1 LKDIAIIGAGG
12 FGRETAWLIQQLGG
26 WNLIGFFDDNTNA
39 NTGFADL
46 KILGDID
53 ALKNLATTTALV
65 IAISN
70 PVIRQQIAEKIGD
83 EFDFPSLIHPS
94 SSVGHP
100 SNQIGKGVIVTDGV
114 ILTTHIYLGDFTI
127 VNLATTI
134 GHDCR
139 LSKFTSIMPQCS
151 ISGNVTL
158 GERCF
163 VGAGARVLQSIS
175 LGNDCVVGAGAVVTK
190 SFGTGAKLVG
200 VPAKE
205 VS

>member
-1 LKDIAIIGAGG
+1 MKDIAIIGAGG

-26 WNLIGFFDDNTNA
+26 WNLIGFFDDNAKA

-46 KILGDID
+46 TILGDINSVKK
-53 ALKNLATTTALV
+53 LPTSTSLV

-70 PVIRQQIAEKIGD
+70 PGIRQQIAEKIG
-83 EFDFPSLIHPS
+83 EGFDFPTLIHPS
-94 SSVGHP
+94 ASFGHSSNHM
-100 SNQIGKGVIVTDGV
+100 GKGVIITAGV
-114 ILTTHIYLGDFTI
+114 ILTIQIYLGDFTI
-127 VNLATTI
+127 LNLATTI
-134 GHDCR
+134 GHDCH

-163 VGAGARVLQSIS
+163 VGAGARILQNIS

-190 SFGTGAKLVG
+190 SFGNAAKLVG

-205 VS
+205 MN

>member
-1 LKDIAIIGAGG
+1 MKDIAIIGAGG

-39 NTGFADL
+39 NTGFADI

-53 ALKNLATTTALV
+53 AVKKLATTTALV

-70 PVIRQQIAEKIGD
+70 PGIRQQIAEKIGD
-83 EFDFPSLIHPS
+83 GFYFPSLIHPS

-100 SNQIGKGVIVTDGV
+100 SNHIGNGVIVTAGV

-127 VNLATTI
+127 VNLATSI

-151 ISGNVTL
+151 ISGNVNL

-175 LGNDCVVGAGAVVTK
+175 LGSDCVVGAGAVVTK
-190 SFGTGAKLVG
+190 SFGDTAKLVG
-200 VPAKE
+200 VPATE